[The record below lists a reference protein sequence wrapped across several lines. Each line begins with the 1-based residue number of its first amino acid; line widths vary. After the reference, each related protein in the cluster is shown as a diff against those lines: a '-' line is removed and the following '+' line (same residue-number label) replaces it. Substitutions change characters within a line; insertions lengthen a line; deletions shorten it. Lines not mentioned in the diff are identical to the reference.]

1 MPAPRWRSGCP
12 VRNVTRSRTKCGD
25 PTLRAM
31 LFARAAGTGGHE
43 AVAGGGVR
51 WLMLALSLA
60 VGIGVAAVTMHMSS
74 YWGFSL

>member
-1 MPAPRWRSGCP
+1 
-12 VRNVTRSRTKCGD
+12 
-25 PTLRAM
+25 M